1 MDFIAKFPRK
11 LPASAKADAPSY
23 ELVSDLYAVHR
34 ERAGLAQ
41 GAELLLDEGKIAI
54 FKVEA
59 NSSRSAA
66 PEGNLS
72 AVYRL
77 TPGGSLAVPTGR
89 IFIRFAEGLEVGAS
103 QEALSQAGYEV
114 TETLAYAQNAAWLQT
129 RSGDIAD
136 SLNGLAGLKELPNVE
151 SVEPQMLMESVRR

>member
-1 MDFIAKFPRK
+1 MKQPG
-11 LPASAKADAPSY
+11 PAQ
-23 ELVSDLYAVHR
+23 L
-34 ERAGLAQ
+34 
-41 GAELLLDEGKIAI
+41 AELLLDDGKIAI

-59 NSSRSAA
+59 NNSLSAGKA
-66 PEGNLS
+66 GTVG

-89 IFIRFAEGLEVGAS
+89 IFIRFAEGLDVNSVKE
-103 QEALSQAGYEV
+103 ELDNAGYEV

-129 RSGDIAD
+129 RSGEIAD
-136 SLNGLAGLKELPNVE
+136 SLNGLAGLKKLPNVE